1 MTTRAEQDQV
11 ADPGGAGPAPRGQM
25 GALEL
30 AFFVVA
36 AAGPLLVV
44 AGFAPLAFL
53 LGGIGAPGAQ
63 LVAALVLLLFA
74 IGFTRMSPRVPNR
87 GAFYAYI
94 GRSLGRPMGGGSA
107 TLALAAY
114 SAIAIGQFGA
124 FGAFASGTLSRQADI
139 EVDWVWLSLAA
150 LLVVTLLAYR
160 RISLSAKV
168 LGTLLLAEVV
178 ILLVLAVPVVLTGG
192 DSGFSFESFNPS
204 HVFTGEG
211 TGAMFVIVF
220 GAFIGFEST
229 AIYSDEA
236 RDPRRT
242 VPRATFL
249 AIGFLGLFYTFMAW
263 IAVVAFGSANV
274 VQVATEDPTGMFFVA
289 TERYVGHSA
298 TIVMEVLLIT
308 STFASSLAFH
318 NTASRYFFTL
328 GTERLLPRGISR
340 INRYGSVGVACLV
353 QAALALATVVVFR
366 LVGADPYLA
375 LFLLLA
381 GPGILAVVVLQ
392 LLCSVAVTVFFVRE
406 RADDVGVFAKYVAP
420 PASAVGLA
428 VATYLIVTNFDLLT
442 GRTDWVN
449 DLLLLTLPAAF
460 LIGLV
465 STLVV
470 RSRWP
475 DRYEKLTNARVW

>member
-1 MTTRAEQDQV
+1 
-11 ADPGGAGPAPRGQM
+11 M

-74 IGFTRMSPRVPNR
+74 IGFTRMSPRVRNR

-94 GRSLGRPMGGGSA
+94 GRSLGKPMGGGSA

-124 FGAFASGTLSRQADI
+124 FGSFASGTLSRQAGI

-150 LLVVTLLAYR
+150 LAVVTMLAYR
-160 RISLSAKV
+160 SISLSAKV
-168 LGTLLLAEVV
+168 LGVLLLAEVT
-178 ILLVLAVPVVLTGG
+178 ILLVLAVPVVATGG

-204 HVFTGEG
+204 NIFSGSG

-249 AIGFLGLFYTFMAW
+249 AIGFLGIFYTFMAW
-263 IAVVAFGSANV
+263 IAVVAFGSGNV
-274 VQVATEDPTGMFFVA
+274 VGVATSDPTGMFFVA

-298 TIVMEVLLIT
+298 TVVMEVLLIT

-328 GTERLLPRGISR
+328 GNERLLPQRISA
-340 INRYGSVGVACLV
+340 INRFGSVGTACLL
-353 QAALALATVVVFR
+353 QGGLALVTVVVFR
-366 LVGADPYLA
+366 LYDADPYLA

-392 LLCSVAVTVFFVRE
+392 LLCSIAVTVFFVRE
-406 RADDVGVFAKYVAP
+406 PADDVGWFPKYVAP
-420 PASAVGLA
+420 PASTVGLA
-428 VATYLIVTNFDLLT
+428 IATYLIVTNFDLLT
-442 GRTDWVN
+442 GRGDWVN
-449 DLLLLTLPAAF
+449 DFLLLTLPLAF
-460 LIGLV
+460 LAGLV
-465 STLVV
+465 DTLVV
-470 RSRWP
+470 RARWP
-475 DRYEKLTNARVW
+475 ERYERLTNARVW